1 MIFSA
6 ELDDF
11 VIHFNMEKDPN
22 YVLHEK
28 FDSLD
33 TRTNKMFKKGEICAY
48 TIHLKVN
55 FKEHFESI
63 EFLESGFLFSSE
75 ESKSKEDLKEF
86 LEEGP
91 IVDDVLEKINLYK
104 QKGTLLRVP

>member
-6 ELDDF
+6 EFDD
-11 VIHFNMEKDPN
+11 VIIHFNMEKDPD
-22 YVLHEK
+22 YILHEK
-28 FDSLD
+28 FDALD

-48 TIHLKVN
+48 NLHLTVN
-55 FKEHFESI
+55 FKDSFEPI
-63 EFLESGFLFSSE
+63 EFSESGFLFSTD

-91 IVDDVLEKINLYK
+91 IVDDVLDKINLYK